1 MKLVKVVLD
10 GSPVNY
16 LTEIEKGENLESGV
30 YIIVETSRGLELAK
44 TICSSFEDESHDVSF
59 KEEAIKEEEKENF
72 KFVKLATKKEIET
85 NNENKVEPK
94 NAALEKTDLEKKDL
108 EKGVEKI
115 PEKTKKADL
124 DSKSGL
130 TEDRVKCE
138 KMIYISHRYEGSGYR
153 AVRVEKIMSKLV
165 NRYPNYTFVSPIHAL
180 AFMYGNTDYSV
191 GLNKCLDILD
201 KCDEMWVFDDYMN
214 SKGCCEEINYCKAVG
229 KPYTIFKEEI

>member
-1 MKLVKVVLD
+1 M
-10 GSPVNY
+10 
-16 LTEIEKGENLESGV
+16 IWKGENKLAGRR
-30 YIIVETSRGLELAK
+30 IIKDDGLAK
-44 TICSSFEDESHDVSF
+44 KV
-59 KEEAIKEEEKENF
+59 A
-72 KFVKLATKKEIET
+72 
-85 NNENKVEPK
+85 ENKVEPK
-94 NAALEKTDLEKKDL
+94 NADLEKTDLEKKDL

-180 AFMYGNTDYSV
+180 AFMYDNTDYNV
-191 GLNKCLDILD
+191 GLNKSLDILD

-214 SKGCCEEINYCKAVG
+214 SKGCCEEIKYCEAVG